1 MPNHQGLIK
10 ARLGKLALGPRREE
24 EILRELGDHLEDH
37 ANALEAR
44 GMPSDDATREALRGV
59 EDWSNFRDEI
69 CRAETEE
76 ATMNFQV
83 TFRTKVLWLPALGAL
98 TLSSAVL
105 AIFQFFGLVPHFYWL
120 SRTGLGVEPF
130 FTIYP
135 PWLVSLPAI
144 GAVAAFWSQRA
155 GGNAI
160 HRLLAA
166 LALPIGMLGT
176 FLLIPFLSPLI
187 YILILFFL
195 HGTGQGRVPFTLHAP
210 PMLWMM
216 VMIVSWVL
224 LPAIG
229 LAIGALPLLRKPK
242 SHQSS
247 VFSCP

>member
-1 MPNHQGLIK
+1 MPNHQDLIRE
-10 ARLGKLALGPRREE
+10 RLGKLALGTRREE
-24 EILRELGDHLEDH
+24 EILRELSDHLEDH
-37 ANALEAR
+37 TNALEAR
-44 GMPSDDATREALRGV
+44 GVANEDAFQEALGGV
-59 EDWSNFRDEI
+59 EDWSNLREEI
-69 CRAETEE
+69 CRAENEE

-83 TFRTKVLWLPALGAL
+83 TYRTKVLWLPALGAL
-98 TLSSAVL
+98 TLSSILL
-105 AIFQFFGLVPHFYWL
+105 AIFQFSGLVPRFYWL
-120 SRTGLGVEPF
+120 SRTGPSMEPF
-130 FTIYP
+130 FTVYP
-135 PWLVSLPAI
+135 PWLIVLPAI

-176 FLLIPFLSPLI
+176 FLLIPFLSLLI

-247 VFSCP
+247 VLSCP